1 LKDEAVSSG
10 IPGLSVKAALFS
22 RGMNRVIRHKVADI
36 AFRHFDF
43 ESIERHRHQRIVT
56 QQSDQF
62 DDAGFAK

>member
-1 LKDEAVSSG
+1 
-10 IPGLSVKAALFS
+10 
-22 RGMNRVIRHKVADI
+22 MNRVIRHKVADI